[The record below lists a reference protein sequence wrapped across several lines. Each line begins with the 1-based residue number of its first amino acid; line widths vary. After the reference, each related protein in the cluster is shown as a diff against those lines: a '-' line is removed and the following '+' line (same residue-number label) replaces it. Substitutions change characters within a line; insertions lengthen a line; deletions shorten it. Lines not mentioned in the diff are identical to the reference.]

1 MLMQAKVKKLVQK
14 LSFALL
20 CAVALCLSGCGDIR
34 DLEVTSVKVESIIP
48 NGFRGVNVGLAVG
61 VDNPAFQVGLSEI
74 EGSLKLS
81 GKVLGRMTMD
91 PFVLQ
96 ARSAEVYHLN
106 ASLNIEP
113 GATLADILSLMDKET
128 LNKCLVDVSVRATL
142 KGGISK
148 RLNFND
154 IPLTDLL

>member
-1 MLMQAKVKKLVQK
+1 MLMLVNVKKLIQK

-20 CAVALCLSGCGDIR
+20 AAAALCLSGCGDIR
-34 DLEVTSVKVESIIP
+34 DLEVTSVKIESVAP
-48 NGFRGVNVGLAVG
+48 NGLRGVNVWLAVG
-61 VDNPAFQVGLSEI
+61 IDNPAFQVGLSEI

-96 ARSAEVYHLN
+96 ARSAEIYHLRT
-106 ASLNIEP
+106 SLSIEQ
-113 GATLADILSLMDKET
+113 GVTLVEILSLTDTET
-128 LNKCLVDVSVRATL
+128 LNKCLVDVSVKATL

>member
-1 MLMQAKVKKLVQK
+1 MKKLVRK
-14 LSFALL
+14 LSFVLL

-34 DLEVTSVKVESIIP
+34 DLEVTSVEVESIIP
-48 NGFRGVNVGLAVG
+48 NGLRGVNVALAVG

-74 EGSLKLS
+74 EGSLELS

-113 GATLADILSLMDKET
+113 GVTLKDILSLMDEET

-142 KGGISK
+142 KGGVSK
-148 RLNFND
+148 RLKFND